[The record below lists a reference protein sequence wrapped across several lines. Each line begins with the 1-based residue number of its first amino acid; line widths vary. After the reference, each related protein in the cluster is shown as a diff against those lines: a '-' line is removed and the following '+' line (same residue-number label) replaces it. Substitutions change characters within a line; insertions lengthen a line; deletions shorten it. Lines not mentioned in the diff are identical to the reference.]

1 MIFPRANAFHL
12 LLLTICVVLVS
23 PGVSSLKTY
32 RSGKGSHGFMPFRRL
47 AVKVS
52 SNLTTNSSFLLA
64 AERTERRDPLDN
76 FEDYTGGWNIS
87 SRHYWASVG
96 FSSAPLFGIAIAW
109 FVIFGLILISSAC
122 YFCFCRR
129 PIHSYSRA
137 AYAFSLTLLLLFT
150 LAAIT
155 GCALLYNGLGKF
167 HSSTSNTLDY
177 VVGQANF
184 TVETL
189 RDFTGNLSE
198 AKRIKVATLFVPA
211 DLQGKIDEI
220 VTKVNTSANDLD
232 QRTTD
237 NSKNIR
243 DVLETVRLILII
255 VAAVMLLLA
264 FLGFLFSILGLQFIV
279 YILVIIGW
287 FLVAATFILS
297 GVFLVLHNVV
307 GDTCVAMD
315 EWVAHPSEHTALD
328 DILPCVD
335 VATANESLYRSRE
348 VTHKLCDIVNNVIS
362 GVANSNN
369 PTVRFNQSGPLMPP
383 LCNPFNDDLS
393 NRTCA
398 PDEVTLTNAS
408 QVWKQYECNATAEN
422 GLEICRTVGRI
433 TPMIYDQMDA
443 AISVGYAL
451 YHYGPFLVQLEDC
464 SFARETFSSISH
476 HNCPGLRKY
485 TKWVYAGLT
494 LVSAAVMLSTIF
506 WVIYARER
514 RHRMRGKQSS
524 LYDQARAPMS
534 TH

>member
-476 HNCPGLRKY
+476 HNCPGLGKY